1 MTVVGRSYSFHYM
14 SVFDTSGIEE
24 GRLSVC
30 VHGKGLFLYILYISP
45 IASTCFISWDNLQTE
60 LLEYVLF

>member
-30 VHGKGLFLYILYISP
+30 VHGKGLFLYISS

>member
-24 GRLSVC
+24 GHLSVC
-30 VHGKGLFLYILYISP
+30 VHGKGLFLYILYFSP